1 MTFELFEMQ
10 KTKSKRQKAK
20 DKMITIASTR
30 FNQQTW
36 DENCSYRE
44 RKNFEGCI
52 YCAPLQLS
60 YKIPINSLLFVLEM
74 NNTSNKIEGIG
85 LIKNMYQSDK
95 YIVYD
100 ERNYNRYVYKSNY
113 RINRDHLY
121 RFNPFIVKALEY
133 ILFKGKTHLKRG
145 SGITTVPEKLLK
157 HQIFEGMDILNE
169 LKTIFKQ
176 YFHKEKEKDNDKDNL
191 ESFV

>member
-1 MTFELFEMQ
+1 
-10 KTKSKRQKAK
+10 
-20 DKMITIASTR
+20 MITVASTR

-44 RKNFEGCI
+44 KKSFEGCI
-52 YCAPLQLS
+52 YCSPLQLS

-121 RFNPFIVKALEY
+121 RFNPLMVKAVEY

-145 SGITTVPEKLLK
+145 SGITSVPEKLLK

-169 LKTIFKQ
+169 LKTIFKH
-176 YFHKEKEKDNDKDNL
+176 YFHKDKDKDKDKLNLELEL
-191 ESFV
+191 ESFVENE